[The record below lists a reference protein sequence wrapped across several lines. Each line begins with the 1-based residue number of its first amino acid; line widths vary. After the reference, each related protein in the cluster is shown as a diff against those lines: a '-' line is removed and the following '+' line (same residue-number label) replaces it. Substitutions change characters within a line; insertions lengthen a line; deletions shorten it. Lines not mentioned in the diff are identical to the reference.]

1 MPQEYFLT
9 KLSPDITEC
18 VREVVS
24 GLQAREATVVPVS
37 LPSTAYAL
45 GAYHVVPWG
54 AALQQC
60 GVLRWGAGA
69 RAAMA
74 RAEWV
79 YAYRF
84 EQEVQKRVLLRTYGR
99 VV

>member
-69 RAAMA
+69 RAATWQGQSGCM
-74 RAEWV
+74 
-79 YAYRF
+79 
-84 EQEVQKRVLLRTYGR
+84 RTGLSER
-99 VV
+99 CRSG